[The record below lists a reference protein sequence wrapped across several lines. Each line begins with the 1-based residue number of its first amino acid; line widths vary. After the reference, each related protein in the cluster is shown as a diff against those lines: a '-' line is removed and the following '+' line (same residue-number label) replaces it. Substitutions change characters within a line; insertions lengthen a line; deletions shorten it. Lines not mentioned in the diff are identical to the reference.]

1 MALQLS
7 TVRVVAIVE
16 RCVVRRKER
25 CPEHPEFE
33 ARTLHVP
40 LSFLEKQ
47 TPGLRQWW
55 DLKREYFD
63 TVLFFKVGKF
73 YEMYHMDAM
82 VCARE
87 LGLTMMRVCHN
98 PITQTIAPIFRH
110 RNSDHSLR

>member
-1 MALQLS
+1 M
-7 TVRVVAIVE
+7 
-16 RCVVRRKER
+16 RRKER

-40 LSFLEKQ
+40 QSFLEKQ

-98 PITQTIAPIFRH
+98 PITQTIAPIC
-110 RNSDHSLR
+110 